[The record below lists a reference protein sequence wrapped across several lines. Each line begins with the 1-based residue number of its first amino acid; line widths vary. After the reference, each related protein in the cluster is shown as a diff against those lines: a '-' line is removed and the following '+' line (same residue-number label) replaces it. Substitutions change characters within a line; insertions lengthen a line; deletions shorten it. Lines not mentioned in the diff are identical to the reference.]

1 MADSIFTP
9 YNPDETTQPPIT
21 GPDNIAIGDA
31 QVRVERTPGL
41 PESEKQQFGEKQQL
55 AAGFAVTMENAADI
69 INRIEDKQG
78 GFLGATGP
86 TGWWDN
92 QIDKSFDS
100 DIWERALMSS
110 DYRLYDQERRRWMMA
125 QLRWESGAAIPPE
138 EIESGL
144 LAYFP
149 QPFDPPEAIAAKREA
164 RRLAM
169 ASMKSFGDAAYTK
182 TKKDAYYQ
190 RPNEAAVNDIKLRIR
205 DLEAQGN
212 AQQAKELETQAK
224 EMNLLGENWRTQ

>member
-9 YNPDETTQPPIT
+9 YNPNETTQPPIT
-21 GPDNIAIGDA
+21 GPDNIATDA

-41 PESEKQQFGEKQQL
+41 PESKKQQFGEKQQL

-78 GFLGATGP
+78 GFLGAFGP

-92 QIDKSFDS
+92 QMDKSFDS

-149 QPFDPPEAIAAKREA
+149 QPFDPPESIAAKREA

-169 ASMKSFGDAAYTK
+169 ESMKSFGDAAYTK
-182 TKKDAYYQ
+182 TKRDAYYQ
-190 RPNEAAVNDIKLRIR
+190 RPNEAAVNDISSFK
-205 DLEAQGN
+205 N
-212 AQQAKELETQAK
+212 
-224 EMNLLGENWRTQ
+224 

>member
-9 YNPDETTQPPIT
+9 FNPDENTQPPT
-21 GPDNIAIGDA
+21 VGPDNVAVNDA
-31 QVRVERTPGL
+31 QITVEQTEGL
-41 PESEKQQFGEKQQL
+41 PASVKSPFGEKQSL
-55 AAGFAVTMENAADI
+55 AAGFTVTMENAADI

-149 QPFDPPEAIAAKREA
+149 QPFDTPESIAAKREA

-169 ASMKSFGDAAYTK
+169 SAMRTFGGEAYVEA
-182 TKKDAYYQ
+182 KKDAYNLTATEEAMVEIRQ
-190 RPNEAAVNDIKLRIR
+190 RARENKDFEA
-205 DLEAQGN
+205 EAIERG
-212 AQQAKELETQAK
+212 ALSV
-224 EMNLLGENWRTQ
+224 NWRDE